1 MDINKP
7 INRHWYLTI
16 SEDAEKAP
24 KKATKVTP
32 RPKAAKNASMQKKAK
47 ETPKKD
53 TDATKTAEFAKK
65 RHAGALK
72 ITETAKEKGG
82 PSLLTYHH
90 FKVKLSYYKKM
101 MDGNINI
108 QDLKT
113 KLSSLTKSLSNH
125 VNAKNRLTMVEFQEI
140 VGKIEV
146 IGEILIYLGDAD
158 GF

>member
-1 MDINKP
+1 
-7 INRHWYLTI
+7 
-16 SEDAEKAP
+16 
-24 KKATKVTP
+24 
-32 RPKAAKNASMQKKAK
+32 
-47 ETPKKD
+47 
-53 TDATKTAEFAKK
+53 
-65 RHAGALK
+65 
-72 ITETAKEKGG
+72 
-82 PSLLTYHH
+82 
-90 FKVKLSYYKKM
+90 M
-101 MDGNINI
+101 MGGNINI